1 MNRPSSERLE
11 MPSLAYALESLFF
24 TVPAEMPM
32 CRAISALLHPRH
44 ASIETANSV
53 VERLSATLSPA
64 SGLLILREHYLKRY
78 VISITREK
86 SSG

>member
-32 CRAISALLHPRH
+32 CHALAGIRVVDPAPAVAEAVRYLDHSREVLGVAGLQALLD
-44 ASIETANSV
+44 
-53 VERLSATLSPA
+53 
-64 SGLLILREHYLKRY
+64 
-78 VISITREK
+78 K
-86 SSG
+86 SLQ